1 MATALRVGDVA
12 PDFVRWTAGGERLQ
26 LSEFRGRQHVVLFF
40 YPRDN
45 TTICTAEACAFRD
58 HHGAFSSAGAVVIGV
73 SGNSSQAQRDFAQRH
88 NLPFHLVSDADRSL
102 RELYGVANRLR
113 LIPRRA
119 TFVID
124 KLGFIQLAYTALF
137 RGRAHVD
144 HAMRVLAELRSRAER
159 TPPPADGAPPSA
171 ESAQASEK
179 TPQR

>member
-1 MATALRVGDVA
+1 MTTALRVGDVA
-12 PDFVRWTAGGERLQ
+12 PDFVRWTAGGERVQ
-26 LSEFRGRQHVVLFF
+26 LGEFRGRQHVVLFF
-40 YPRDN
+40 YPREN

-58 HHGAFSSAGAVVIGV
+58 HYADFAAAGAVVIGV
-73 SGNSSQAQRDFAQRH
+73 SGNSSQSQHDFAQRH
-88 NLPFHLVSDADRSL
+88 HLPFHLVSDADRSL

-144 HAMRVLAELRSRAER
+144 HAMRVLAELRSRA
-159 TPPPADGAPPSA
+159 DSAPPQAADAQSSA
-171 ESAQASEK
+171 K